1 MCQILDKI
9 VEGHATMKDIELLE
23 ELCEHIKGSSLCALG
38 QTAPNPV
45 LSTLKYF
52 REEYEAHVNDRK
64 CPAGVCKSL
73 LTYTINEKCIGCTA
87 CVRVCPTNAITGDR
101 KAVHIIDPAKCIKCD
116 ACVEKCKFNAIV
128 KG

>member
-9 VEGHATMKDIELLE
+9 VEGGATMEDIGLLE
-23 ELCEHIKGSSLCALG
+23 ELCEHIKASSLCALG

-52 REEYEAHVNDRK
+52 REEYEAHVNDKK
-64 CPAGVCKSL
+64 CPAGVCKGL
-73 LTYTINEKCIGCTA
+73 LTYSINDKCIGCTA
-87 CVRVCPTNAITGDR
+87 CVRVCPTDAITGER
-101 KAVHIIDPAKCIKCD
+101 KAVHVIDPAKCIKCD
-116 ACVEKCKFNAIV
+116 ACMEKCKFNAIV